1 MTTKPKVK
9 RFRIRRST
17 GGEETSGA
25 QEHGTAA
32 AQAQDPAGDAP
43 RDTARD
49 APASSAAKEIEAIRA
64 EGLTGRQLRMARRV
78 AQRNGIEAESDLD
91 AVRLLRKKGIDP
103 FARSN
108 ILDLVV
114 ADSRSGGPV
123 EPASRQP
130 GGSEPTPNLP
140 KAYRAPQT
148 PSTEQR
154 PPEIGGSEEIRQM
167 QQDITR
173 RRRRRLLL
181 LAARLCVFVLLPT
194 LIAAYYY
201 AAIATP
207 LYTTQSE
214 FVIQQAENQS
224 APSGM
229 AGMFS
234 GTALATSQDSVT
246 VQSYLQSRDAMRR
259 LDADHG
265 FKAHFSAEGLDPL
278 LRLDLD
284 ASSEAT
290 YRLYQR
296 MVQIGYD
303 PSEGI
308 IRMEVRATDPEV
320 SEQFSRALLFYAEEQ
335 VDQLTQRLR
344 EDQMSGAMESFEE
357 AEARMRA
364 AQERVMELQ
373 ERYSMLSSEV
383 EVSLLTT
390 QITNLQ
396 TELSRERLALQEVM
410 ANPRPNPARVDPL
423 QRRIQNLE
431 SEIETLRAR
440 LTEDSADGTSIARVS
455 GQLTM
460 AQADVEVRQM
470 MLAQSLQ
477 QLEAARIEANRQVR
491 YLSLGVSPSAPDE
504 ASHPRVFENSV
515 LAFLIF
521 AGIYLML
528 SMTASILREQVS
540 S

>member
-17 GGEETSGA
+17 SGDETSGA

-154 PPEIGGSEEIRQM
+154 PPEIGGSEEIRQI

-308 IRMEVRATDPEV
+308 IRMEVRATDPQA
-320 SEQFSRALLFYAEEQ
+320 SEQFSRALLSYAEEQ

-357 AEARMRA
+357 AETRMRA